1 MELRHFVFL
10 LFFGSG
16 LYVYFRG
23 RVRFGLFRSL
33 TDYVV
38 LLAPINT
45 LIYLF
50 SKVDRTPYL
59 SPEAFP
65 ELKPLQNH
73 WHVIREEALALN
85 DGGRISNATGY
96 NDIGFNS
103 FFRTGWKRFHL
114 YWYGKN
120 LCSAEQFCPKTVA
133 ILKSIP
139 SIKAAMFASL
149 PPGAKLVRHRD
160 PYAGSLRYHLGLVTP
175 NHADCFIDVDGE
187 TYFWKDGE
195 VVMFD
200 ETYIHFAANNTNQQR
215 IVLFCDIE
223 RPLHTKIMRLFNRWF
238 GLLVMSSAASKNIDG
253 ESVGFLNILFAY
265 FYQLRIQTK
274 RLKASHRGIY
284 YLCKWVLILGILWLL
299 FW

>member
-1 MELRHFVFL
+1 
-10 LFFGSG
+10 
-16 LYVYFRG
+16 
-23 RVRFGLFRSL
+23 
-33 TDYVV
+33 
-38 LLAPINT
+38 
-45 LIYLF
+45 
-50 SKVDRTPYL
+50 
-59 SPEAFP
+59 
-65 ELKPLQNH
+65 
-73 WHVIREEALALN
+73 
-85 DGGRISNATGY
+85 
-96 NDIGFNS
+96 
-103 FFRTGWKRFHL
+103 
-114 YWYGKN
+114 
-120 LCSAEQFCPKTVA
+120 
-133 ILKSIP
+133 
-139 SIKAAMFASL
+139 MFASL

-175 NHADCFIDVDGE
+175 NHANCFIDVDGE
-187 TYFWKDGE
+187 RYFWKDGE

>member
-23 RVRFGLFRSL
+23 RIRFGLIRSL

-59 SPEAFP
+59 SPDAFP
-65 ELKPLQNH
+65 ELKPLQKH

-120 LCSAEQFCPKTVA
+120 LCSTEQFCPKTVA

-238 GLLVMSSAASKNIDG
+238 GLLVMSAAASKNVEG
-253 ESVGFLNILFAY
+253 ESVGFVNILFAY
-265 FYQLRIQTK
+265 FYRLRIQTK